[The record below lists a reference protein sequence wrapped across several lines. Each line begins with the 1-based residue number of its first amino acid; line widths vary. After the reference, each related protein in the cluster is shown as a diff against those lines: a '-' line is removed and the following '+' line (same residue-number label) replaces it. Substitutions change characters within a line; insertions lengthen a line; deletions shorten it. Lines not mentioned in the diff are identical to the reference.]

1 MEEAMVMQENIPHP
15 PTSKKTYRSPE
26 FVVYGPLADLTKG
39 GSVPMGVE
47 DSSFSIS

>member
-1 MEEAMVMQENIPHP
+1 MAVQENIPHP

-39 GSVPMGVE
+39 GPFIAGFE
-47 DSSFSIS
+47 GDSFRVS